1 MTLSIIWILLG
12 LIFLYYGAEIL
23 VKGSV
28 ALAVSSGLSH
38 LVIGLTVVAF
48 GTSAPELAVCLKAAW
63 NGADG
68 IALGNVIGSNIAN
81 IALILG
87 ISAMVKPISIHG
99 DILKHDSPLL
109 ILASSTLI
117 FMLMDGE
124 LSRWEGATLFS
135 GVIGYTIF
143 KVRSSAHQNIP
154 PISEELPAIEGVDK
168 EKDSEISIPINLG
181 LILAGITMLVLGGN
195 SLVSGASDLARLIG
209 VSETVIGLTIVAVGT
224 SVPELATSI
233 VATVRN
239 HADIALG
246 NAIGSSLF
254 NILAILGA
262 TSFIFPLNAM
272 GITGTDLAVFLGFSL
287 VILPAMRT
295 GFRLGHMEG
304 VFLTVGYVT
313 YLVYLAL
320 NG

>member
-1 MTLSIIWILLG
+1 MG

-99 DILKHDSPLL
+99 DILRHDSPLL

-124 LSRWEGATLFS
+124 LSRWEGASLFS

-143 KVRSSAHQNIP
+143 KVRSSYPQSSRP
-154 PISEELPAIEGVDK
+154 SSEESPDIDDPNKKSASD
-168 EKDSEISIPINLG
+168 ISISINLA
-181 LILAGITMLVLGGN
+181 LILAGVTLLVLGGN

-233 VATVRN
+233 VATLRN
-239 HADIALG
+239 QADIALG

-262 TSFIFPLNAM
+262 TSLIFPLNAM
-272 GITGTDLAVFLGFSL
+272 GITGIDLAVFLGFSL

-295 GFRLGHMEG
+295 GFRLGRMEG
-304 VFLTVGYVT
+304 VFLTAGYMAF
-313 YLVYLAL
+313 LVYLGL